1 MREHLQDRQ
10 RRFHVHL
17 ACSQVPTAAHP
28 SSSSKQLI
36 QAAHPSIKEEHQ
48 ALAASPWLDSRNH
61 SQKKGVPMKPQ
72 TAQE

>member
-1 MREHLQDRQ
+1 MREHLQNKTVSVASTSTS
-10 RRFHVHL
+10 HVRK
-17 ACSQVPTAAHP
+17 CPQ
-28 SSSSKQLI
+28 QLI

-61 SQKKGVPMKPQ
+61 SQKKGAPMKPQ